1 MPNFMKCL
9 RYIQEDAYIS
19 LVEFSSN
26 AVCISCNIDSSWAKK
41 ENPGK
46 KPDWESVKSLF
57 LKK

>member
-46 KPDWESVKSLF
+46 KPD
-57 LKK
+57 